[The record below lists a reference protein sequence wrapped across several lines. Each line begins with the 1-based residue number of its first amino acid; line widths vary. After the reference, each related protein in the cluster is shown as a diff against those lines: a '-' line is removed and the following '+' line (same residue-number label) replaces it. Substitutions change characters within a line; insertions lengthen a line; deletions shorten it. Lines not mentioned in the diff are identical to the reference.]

1 MSVADNLAK
10 TPDLPLA
17 GVRVVDLTQV
27 MMGPVCTQML
37 ADYGADVIKVE
48 RKGAGDLSRSTFE
61 PVAGADNP
69 IFCSLNRNKR
79 SVALDL
85 RDAQQLADLKA
96 LIADADVV
104 VSNFRAGVMDRMGVG
119 YEDCRRLN
127 PRIIYAVGTGFGET
141 GPYAHKGGQDVLAQ
155 AMSGVM
161 ARRADESLPISVYP
175 TALADYSAGMHMVQ
189 GILLALL
196 HRERTGE
203 GQKVNVSL
211 YNSMLAM
218 QMQEAAMIMM
228 ADSEVNWAAMPLS
241 GVFDTQDGALV
252 LVGAFK
258 ANPLRDICTA
268 LQIEDLSVDPRFC
281 NLNQQFVHKAELQRT
296 FRERFASNTRDFW
309 LARLEEQ
316 DLLCAPVRDL
326 REALVDPQTLHNQLI
341 LEGEGEGQP
350 VRFIGSPIELSRAPV
365 GLRRGPPRLGQHT
378 EEVLQQLRGK
388 VATEAV

>member
-1 MSVADNLAK
+1 
-10 TPDLPLA
+10 
-17 GVRVVDLTQV
+17 
-27 MMGPVCTQML
+27 
-37 ADYGADVIKVE
+37 
-48 RKGAGDLSRSTFE
+48 
-61 PVAGADNP
+61 
-69 IFCSLNRNKR
+69 
-79 SVALDL
+79 
-85 RDAQQLADLKA
+85 
-96 LIADADVV
+96 
-104 VSNFRAGVMDRMGVG
+104 
-119 YEDCRRLN
+119 
-127 PRIIYAVGTGFGET
+127 
-141 GPYAHKGGQDVLAQ
+141 
-155 AMSGVM
+155 
-161 ARRADESLPISVYP
+161 
-175 TALADYSAGMHMVQ
+175 VQ

-281 NLNQQFVHKAELQRT
+281 NLNQQFAHKAELQRT

-326 REALVDPQTLHNQLI
+326 REALVDPQTLHN
-341 LEGEGEGQP
+341 
-350 VRFIGSPIELSRAPV
+350 FIGSPIELSRAPV